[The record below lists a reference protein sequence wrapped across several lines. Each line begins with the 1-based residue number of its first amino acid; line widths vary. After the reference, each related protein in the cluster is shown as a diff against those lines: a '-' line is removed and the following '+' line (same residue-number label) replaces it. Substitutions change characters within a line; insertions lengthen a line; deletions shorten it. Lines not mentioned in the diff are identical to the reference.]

1 MQKNKKEV
9 DEKMDNFVR
18 KRTDLALEV
27 HEINSEKGR
36 ADGVIVGESEIE
48 GVMITTAEVKEGEGE
63 NLTGKAAGIYTTVD
77 IGRVWQYDSER
88 FNKTARVLSGVLDK
102 LLPPPQEEKCV
113 LIAGLGNEDI
123 TPDSIGPKVVTRV
136 IVTRHIRALN
146 RELYDSIGF
155 GSLAAISPG
164 VLGQTGIES
173 AEIIKSV
180 ADKVAPYCII
190 LIDALA
196 SRKLSRLAT
205 TVQLSDTGIRPG
217 AGVANNRAEMNEQS
231 LGVPVVSIGVPT
243 VVDAATL
250 AYDLLEEL
258 AADSNIK
265 TGENAQ
271 RFEEVYDKIIDKL
284 MSGSGRSMFI
294 TPKESDVITRETAR
308 LIATAINLSLHKGI
322 DIKDMGEYLT

>member
-1 MQKNKKEV
+1 MC
-9 DEKMDNFVR
+9 DMDNYFNKR
-18 KRTDLALEV
+18 RTDLALEV
-27 HEINSEKGR
+27 HEINSEKGKE
-36 ADGVIVGESEIE
+36 DGVIVNESDMD
-48 GVMITTAEVKEGEGE
+48 GVAVTTAEVKEGEGE
-63 NLTGKAAGIYTTVD
+63 RLTGKSAGIYTTVD

-88 FNKTARVLSGVLDK
+88 FNKTARVLSQVLDR
-102 LLPPPQEEKCV
+102 LLPERDQESCV
-113 LIAGLGNEDI
+113 LVAGLGNEDI
-123 TPDSIGPKVVTRV
+123 TPDSIGPKVVGKV
-136 IVTRHIRALN
+136 IVTRHIRTLN

-180 ADKVAPYCII
+180 AERVKPSCVI

-205 TVQLSDTGIRPG
+205 TVQLSDNGIRPG
-217 AGVANNRAEMNEQS
+217 AGVANNRTEMNEHS

-258 AADSNIK
+258 AADPNIK
-265 TGENAQ
+265 GGQDKAG
-271 RFEEVYDKIIDKL
+271 FDKIYDEIIEKL

>member
-1 MQKNKKEV
+1 MN
-9 DEKMDNFVR
+9 NINR
-18 KRTDLALEV
+18 KRTDLALES

-36 ADGVIVGESEIE
+36 ADGVIVDEKEID
-48 GVMITTAEVKEGEGE
+48 GVMVTTAEVKPGEGE
-63 NLTGKAAGIYTTVD
+63 ELIGKPAGIYTTVD

-88 FNKTARVLSGVLDK
+88 FNKTVRVLSDIINK
-102 LLPPPQEEKCV
+102 LLPEPQQEKCV
-113 LIAGLGNEDI
+113 LVAGLGNEDI
-123 TPDSIGPKVVTRV
+123 TPDSIGPKVVAKV
-136 IVTRHIRALN
+136 IVTRHIRTLN
-146 RELYDSIGF
+146 RELYESIGF
-155 GSLAAISPG
+155 GNLAAISPG

-180 ADKVAPYCII
+180 IDKVNPYCVV

-217 AGVANNRAEMNEQS
+217 AGVANNRNEMNAQS

-258 AADSNIK
+258 GTDLK
-265 TGENAQ
+265 TGTNDCNFDEQ
-271 RFEEVYDKIIDKL
+271 YDKIIDKL
-284 MSGSGRSMFI
+284 MSGSGRNMFI
-294 TPKESDVITRETAR
+294 TPKENDVITRETAR
-308 LIATAINLSLHKGI
+308 LISTAINLSLHKGI